1 MSSRSHRGVLATF
14 VVALLA
20 SFSLMGSQPQEAQA
34 LSLNPCDLPGV
45 STVCGAAGDAA
56 GAVAGAA
63 GDAVMRGITSWVT
76 NAAVWVTGK
85 VGELIEA
92 TTSPD
97 VQAGWFEGQYRSM
110 LAVAGLLAVPM
121 LLLAVMQA
129 VWRQDVWTLLRS
141 AFGYLPMAFILAGA
155 AIVGTQ
161 LLIAITD
168 DLSAS
173 IVQGVGDDRSNLL
186 ASIGEAYKSAVD
198 DDSNGAIPLFGTF
211 LGALI
216 LAVGAF
222 ILWLEMIIRSAAIY
236 IALFFLP
243 LTFIAMIWPATG
255 RWARRLIEFLV
266 AVILAK
272 LVIFAIIA
280 LATAALTNTTLAES
294 GDGATFEK
302 MIAGAALLVLAAWS
316 PFALMR
322 LIPMMETAAA
332 GVTGQR
338 AAMSGAAGS
347 AGIQSPAGYMRQAMD
362 RHSRGSTAP
371 ASTGPVQAT
380 YANRVR
386 GDGGDQSAGASG
398 GGTGTSS
405 RRSGGGASTGGA
417 STSEVSVGRSGA
429 RPNGTPSGGVATP
442 PRLTPTH
449 RPVEPTERSGRA
461 ADQQPPP
468 APMDRPQ
475 PPRPHNDQ
483 E

>member
-1 MSSRSHRGVLATF
+1 MSSRSRRRVLATF
-14 VVALLA
+14 LVVLLA
-20 SFSLMGSQPQEAQA
+20 SVSLLGSQPQEAQA
-34 LSLNPCDLPGV
+34 LSLNPCNLPGV

-63 GDAVMRGITSWVT
+63 GDAIMRGVTSWVT

-97 VQAGWFEGQYRSM
+97 VRAGWFEGQYRSM

-121 LLLAVMQA
+121 LLLAIIQA
-129 VWRQDVWTLLRS
+129 VWRQDVWILLRS
-141 AFGYLPMAFILAGA
+141 AFGYLPIAFLLAGV

-186 ASIGEAYKSAVD
+186 ASIGDAYKTAVD
-198 DDSNGAIPLFGTF
+198 DSSNGAIPLFGTF

-243 LTFIAMIWPATG
+243 LTFIAMIWPATA
-255 RWARRLIEFLV
+255 RWARRLVEFLV
-266 AVILAK
+266 VVILAK

-280 LATAALTNTTLAES
+280 LATAALTNTTLAQS
-294 GDGATFEK
+294 GDGATFET

-371 ASTGPVQAT
+371 ASSGPVQAT

-386 GDGGDQSAGASG
+386 GDGDQSGGASG
-398 GGTGTSS
+398 GGGGTSP
-405 RRSGGGASTGGA
+405 RRAGAGASTGGL
-417 STSEVSVGRSGA
+417 SRSEVSVGRSGG
-429 RPNGTPSGGVATP
+429 RSNGTPGGGVATR
-442 PRLTPTH
+442 PRPTPGSGPSAPNERSDRPVH
-449 RPVEPTERSGRA
+449 RPA
-461 ADQQPPP
+461 PPP
-468 APMDRPQ
+468 TPPEQ
-475 PPRPHNDQ
+475 PKPPRPPNDQ

>member
-1 MSSRSHRGVLATF
+1 MSSRSRRCALATF
-14 VVALLA
+14 LIALLA
-20 SFSLMGSQPQEAQA
+20 SVSLMGSQPQQAEA
-34 LSLNPCDLPGV
+34 LSLNPCNLPGV

-63 GDAVMRGITSWVT
+63 GDTIMRGLTSWVT
-76 NAAVWVTGK
+76 NAAVWVTGQ
-85 VGELIEA
+85 VGELVEA

-97 VQAGWFEGQYRSM
+97 VRAGWFEGQYRSM

-121 LLLAVMQA
+121 LLLAIIQA
-129 VWRQDVWTLLRS
+129 VWRQDVWILLRS
-141 AFGYLPMAFILAGA
+141 AFGYLPMAFILAGV

-173 IVQGVGDDRSNLL
+173 VVQGVGDDRSNLL
-186 ASIGEAYKSAVD
+186 ASIGDAYKTAVD
-198 DDSNGAIPLFGTF
+198 DESKGAIPLFGTF

-255 RWARRLIEFLV
+255 RWARRLVEFLV

-280 LATAALTNTTLAES
+280 LATAALTNTTLTES

-371 ASTGPVQAT
+371 ASSGPVQAT

-386 GDGGDQSAGASG
+386 GDGDDQSG
-398 GGTGTSS
+398 GGSDGGGGTSP
-405 RRSGGGASTGGA
+405 RRSGASTGGA
-417 STSEVSVGRSGA
+417 STSDVGVGRSSA
-429 RPNGTPSGGVATP
+429 QPNGTPGGGIATR
-442 PRLTPTH
+442 PRPAQQPGPSAPHERSDKPVH
-449 RPVEPTERSGRA
+449 RPV
-461 ADQQPPP
+461 PPP
-468 APMDRPQ
+468 TPPDRPRQ
-475 PPRPHNDQ
+475 PRPPNDQ